1 MTTTRAVVA
10 VLIATCGLAIAPFAG
25 AALADDPNA
34 TTDDPGDGPSMG
46 SEVSAFMQSSGVNA
60 EDTVESKTFD
70 ADYERA
76 AENARA
82 DVVSDRIDR
91 LEDRLAD
98 LEDEREELRE
108 RKDELPEVAY
118 DARMTRLAAQ
128 INALEAAT
136 DDVENRSVGV
146 DEQRL
151 ADLRAG
157 AENVSGPEVAAIA
170 SETAVA
176 DPPGGPPAETPGQG
190 EPQAPENETE
200 TRETDEFGPD
210 EGA

>member
-10 VLIATCGLAIAPFAG
+10 VLLAACGLAIAPFAG
-25 AALADDPNA
+25 AALADDPD
-34 TTDDPGDGPSMG
+34 TTTEEPGDGPSMG
-46 SEVSAFMQSSGVNA
+46 SEVSAFMQASGVNA
-60 EDTVESKTFD
+60 ENAVESKTFD
-70 ADYERA
+70 ADYRNA
-76 AENARA
+76 DENARA
-82 DVVSDRIDR
+82 DVVSDRVDR

-108 RKDELPEVAY
+108 RKDELPDVAY

-128 INALEAAT
+128 INALEVAI
-136 DDVENRSVGV
+136 DEVESRSVDV

-157 AENVSGPEVAAIA
+157 AGNVSGPEVAAIA

-176 DPPGGPPAETPGQG
+176 DPPGGPPEETPDQG

-200 TRETDEFGPD
+200 TRETDESSPD
-210 EGA
+210 EGT